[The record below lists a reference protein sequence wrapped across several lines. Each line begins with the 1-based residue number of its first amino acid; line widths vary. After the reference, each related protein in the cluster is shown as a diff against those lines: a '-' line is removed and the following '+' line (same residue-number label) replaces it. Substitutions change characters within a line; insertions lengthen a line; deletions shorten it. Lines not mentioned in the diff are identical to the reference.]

1 MNISNLIL
9 LKSHLLRICITND
22 IEMNSVCDDWGG
34 GGVEKNVSD
43 TAVP

>member
-9 LKSHLLRICITND
+9 LKSHLLRKCIKND
-22 IEMNSVCDDWGG
+22 IEMNSVWDDWGG
-34 GGVEKNVSD
+34 GGEKNVSD